1 MKVILAAKSV
11 YPFHPFGGVQKY
23 VYYFAKHLAR
33 QGVDVEI
40 VAPADSGKPRV
51 EEYDGL
57 TYRLLSPSIYK
68 YLEYPIGWLG
78 VHLFS
83 RSLAKYLRKA
93 QFDLL
98 HSFDLTGYQYLK
110 TKNRKPVVAHIFTD
124 NYLCNPI
131 PLRNIFNVR
140 NFDKIKEKKIKISP
154 FDSGVVKLQYLAQY
168 LFKVKPLYA
177 TLTSSDA
184 IFFEDDIF
192 LKDISELY
200 RVGLQKSY
208 VVPVGIDLSYV
219 QQALADHAMSR
230 ADIGLS
236 AEDVVLITV
245 NRLAADKG
253 VDKIIAALEMIVR
266 QIPQVKLIVI
276 GSGYQE
282 KELLAMIAQK
292 GLAEYIRHF
301 KDVPERELYQYY
313 KLSDIYLCAFS
324 YPGSSVSTLEAMAC
338 SLPIV
343 TTAQPWLV
351 QGGGN
356 GVVLRDNDP
365 CFIGDAVLRLLQKGQ
380 LKTQGA
386 VSKIIVQEFDWG
398 NIVQRAVKIY
408 EEILGKVSSPQSIW
422 PGRTSLLQFP
432 KTVV

>member
-33 QGVDVEI
+33 QGVDLEI
-40 VAPADSGKPRV
+40 VAPTDGGKSRT

-57 TYRLLSPSIYK
+57 RYRLLSPSIYK

-110 TKNRKPVVAHIFTD
+110 TRNRKPVVAQIFTD

-131 PLRNIFNVR
+131 PLRNIFNVLD
-140 NFDKIKEKKIKISP
+140 FDRIKEKKIRISP
-154 FDSGVVKLQYLAQY
+154 FDGRVVKLQYLAQY
-168 LFKVKPLYA
+168 LLKVKPLHA
-177 TLTSSDA
+177 TLTSCDA

-192 LKDISELY
+192 LKEVDELY
-200 RVGLQKSY
+200 RAGFQKSY
-208 VVPVGIDLSYV
+208 VVPVGIDLPYV
-219 QQALADHAMSR
+219 QQALASHSISR
-230 ADIGLS
+230 ADIGLN
-236 AEDVVLITV
+236 AEDAVLITV

-253 VDKIIAALEMIVR
+253 VDKIIAALEMIVQ
-266 QIPQVKLIVI
+266 QIPQAKLIVI

-282 KELLAMIAQK
+282 KELLEMIARK
-292 GLAEYIRHF
+292 RLGGHIRHF
-301 KDVPERELYQYY
+301 KDVLEKDLYQYY
-313 KLSDIYLCAFS
+313 RISDIYLCAFS

-338 SLPIV
+338 SLPVI
-343 TTAQPWLV
+343 TTAQSWLV
-351 QGGGN
+351 REGEN
-356 GVVLRDNDP
+356 GLALKDNDP
-365 CFIGDAVLRLLQKGQ
+365 YSIRDAVLRLVREDK

-386 VSKIIVQEFDWG
+386 VSRTMVQMFGWES
-398 NIVQRAVKIY
+398 IAQKAIEKY
-408 EEILGKVSSPQSIW
+408 EGILGKVFTQ
-422 PGRTSLLQFP
+422 
-432 KTVV
+432 

>member
-33 QGVDVEI
+33 QGVDLEI
-40 VAPADSGKPRV
+40 VAPVDGGKPRI

-110 TKNRKPVVAHIFTD
+110 TRNRKPVIAHIFTD

-131 PLRNIFNVR
+131 PLRNIFNVL
-140 NFDKIKEKKIKISP
+140 NFDKIKEKKVKISP

-168 LFKVKPLYA
+168 LLKVKPLHA
-177 TLTSSDA
+177 TLTCCDA
-184 IFFEDDIF
+184 VFFEDDIF
-192 LKDISELY
+192 LKEVGELY
-200 RVGLQKSY
+200 RVDSQKNY

-219 QQALADHAMSR
+219 QQALASHSVSR
-230 ADIGLS
+230 TDVGLS
-236 AEDVVLITV
+236 EKDVVLITV

-253 VDKIIAALEMIVR
+253 VDKIIAALEMIV
-266 QIPQVKLIVI
+266 QQSPQVKLIVI

-282 KELLAMIAQK
+282 KELLEMIAQK
-292 GLAEYIRHF
+292 GLAGYVRHF
-301 KDVPERELYQYY
+301 RNVPEQDLYQYY
-313 KLSDIYLCAFS
+313 KISDIYLCAFS
-324 YPGSSVSTLEAMAC
+324 YPGSSISTLEAMAC
-338 SLPIV
+338 SLPVI
-343 TTAQPWLV
+343 TTAQPWLIE
-351 QGGGN
+351 GKN
-356 GVVLRDNDP
+356 GLLIENNHPVTI
-365 CFIGDAVLRLLQKGQ
+365 CQAVLKLIEQKDLCSWGEMSRNIS
-380 LKTQGA
+380 LDYDW
-386 VSKIIVQEFDWG
+386 SKV
-398 NIVQRAVKIY
+398 VKKAMGSY
-408 EEILGKVSSPQSIW
+408 EQIMIK
-422 PGRTSLLQFP
+422 GRSDG
-432 KTVV
+432 